1 VRVATKVHQPAA
13 HSRRPRSRSAET
25 RKVTMEKTGVLR
37 VLTLNCWNVCE
48 PLEERMAI
56 IRRGLAALNPDVA
69 GFQEVVVR
77 CDGLDQG
84 SLLLGEA
91 DYFRVFG
98 PAFRWND
105 EGTILAHD
113 GDGSAF
119 GNLIASRWPI
129 LHSEVRPL
137 PGKDGEEP
145 RSVLGALI
153 DSPAG
158 VLSLLTT
165 HLDWQFDHGWMR
177 ERQVR
182 AIDIFAR
189 DLAKRCRFPPILTG
203 DFNAHPGSTE
213 MRFLRGLASLDGS
226 RTYFQD
232 AWEVAG
238 PGGSGFTWDNRNPF
252 AAHAHEPDRRIDYI
266 LVGPADASG
275 RGRVEAAWL
284 AFEEPVGDLFAS
296 DHFGVLAEVR
306 R

>member
-1 VRVATKVHQPAA
+1 MQSTRV
-13 HSRRPRSRSAET
+13 S
-25 RKVTMEKTGVLR
+25 R

-48 PLEERMAI
+48 PFEERMAI
-56 IRRGLAALNPDVA
+56 IRRGLETLNPDVA

-77 CDGLDQG
+77 GDGLDQAA
-84 SLLLGEA
+84 LLLGHT

-105 EGTILAHD
+105 EGTMLAHD
-113 GDGSAF
+113 GEGSAF
-119 GNLIASRWPI
+119 GNLIASRWPV
-129 LHSEVRPL
+129 LSSEVRPL
-137 PGKDGEEP
+137 PGKHGEEP

-153 DSPAG
+153 DTPTG
-158 VLSLLTT
+158 VLPLLTT
-165 HLDWQFDHGWMR
+165 HLDWQFDHGWVR

-182 AIDIFAR
+182 AIDTFAR
-189 DLAKRCRFPPILTG
+189 ELTKRADLPPILTG
-203 DFNAHPGSTE
+203 DFNAHPDSAE

-226 RTYFQD
+226 STYFQD

-238 PGGSGFTWDNRNPF
+238 AGGPGFTWDNRNRF
-252 AAHAHEPDRRIDYI
+252 AAHGHEPDRRIDYI
-266 LVGPADASG
+266 LVGPADSSG

-296 DHFGVLAEVR
+296 DHFGVVAEVR

>member
-1 VRVATKVHQPAA
+1 MERTRVF
-13 HSRRPRSRSAET
+13 
-25 RKVTMEKTGVLR
+25 R

-48 PLEERMAI
+48 PFEERMAV
-56 IRRGLAALNPDVA
+56 IRRGLAALTPDVA

-77 CDGLDQG
+77 SDGLDQG
-84 SLLLGEA
+84 SLMLGDA
-91 DYFRVFG
+91 GYFRAFG

-105 EGTILAHD
+105 EGTTLAHD
-113 GDGSAF
+113 GEGNAF

-137 PGKDGEEP
+137 PGKQGEEP

-153 DSPAG
+153 DTPTG
-158 VLSLLTT
+158 LLPLLTT

-182 AIDIFAR
+182 TIDALAR
-189 DLAKRCRFPPILTG
+189 ELAKRADLPPMLTG
-203 DFNAHPGSTE
+203 DFNAHPDSTE

-226 RTYFQD
+226 STYFQD

-238 PGGSGFTWDNRNPF
+238 PGGPGFTWDNRNRF

-266 LVGPADASG
+266 LVGPADAGG
-275 RGRVEAAWL
+275 RGRVEVARL

-296 DHFGVLAEVR
+296 DHFGVVAEVR